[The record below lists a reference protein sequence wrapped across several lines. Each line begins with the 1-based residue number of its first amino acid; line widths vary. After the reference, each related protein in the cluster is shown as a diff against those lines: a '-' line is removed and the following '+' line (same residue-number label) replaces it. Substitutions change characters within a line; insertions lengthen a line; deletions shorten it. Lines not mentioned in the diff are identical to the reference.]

1 MGRLG
6 VVVLAGCLLLAACG
20 GGVGETRWA
29 STDYRDFMRFGGVTY
44 DAVEH
49 DVGRPVAD
57 RDLGSLFAL
66 VRDNPPESDPT
77 RAYRMRDG
85 DAAFVPVGS
94 PVFTVKGYRPSFR
107 LAARHRGRLHLYE
120 ADTAVGARTG
130 ADLLDLA
137 GKVRYLSVNSGR
149 SELAR
154 VKDRARVAELVRQ
167 VLAAPVLPTG
177 GRAEDRSCF
186 VVFNLTDRTAVRR
199 ALFPGTGELR
209 PGVFAPPAFTEAVEG
224 ALEAR
229 GRSCGTRA

>member
-6 VVVLAGCLLLAACG
+6 VVVLAGCLLLAAYG
-20 GGVGETRWA
+20 GGGGETRWA

-57 RDLGSLFAL
+57 RDLGSRFAL
-66 VRDNPPESDPT
+66 VRDNPPERDPT
-77 RAYRMRDG
+77 HAYRMRDG

-107 LAARHRGRLHLYE
+107 LAARRRDRLRLYE
-120 ADTAVGARTG
+120 ADTAVGA
-130 ADLLDLA
+130 
-137 GKVRYLSVNSGR
+137 
-149 SELAR
+149 
-154 VKDRARVAELVRQ
+154 
-167 VLAAPVLPTG
+167 APGPTG

-199 ALFPGTGELR
+199 ALFPGIGELR
-209 PGVFAPPAFTEAVEG
+209 PGVFAPPAFTE
-224 ALEAR
+224 
-229 GRSCGTRA
+229 